1 MPSYDVIVVGAG
13 PAGAILSYELSRE
26 GMSVLL
32 LEKEKLPRYKCCAGG
47 VTAHCAALLD
57 LDASDT
63 VEDTIYSAGVTYKFK
78 DEYVGRSERPL
89 AYMVMRSNFDN
100 LLVEKAREK
109 GTTII
114 DECRVMG
121 LRMEDDG
128 VTVMAERG
136 RFHARVVAG
145 ADGPYS
151 AVARSLGIRVG
162 TDGGPSTA
170 AIEAEV
176 AISAAEMEKHRAT
189 VSLDLGC
196 IPGDY
201 AWTFP
206 KREHLSIGIG
216 CSSPQSKKLKRQ
228 FGKFLATQRL
238 GDYAITKFS
247 GHLMPIRGVK
257 SPLQQGRVL
266 LLGDAA
272 GLIDPLSGEGIYYAI
287 WSAHLAAPVIR
298 NFLDSS
304 PGDDI
309 DLRDY
314 ALRVESEIMPELEAA
329 YLASRIFKRF
339 PFLTFKALQKDERVW
354 RGCTRL
360 ICGETSYSAIRKSLG
375 GWGKIAALLSRG
387 KR

>member
-47 VTAHCAALLD
+47 VTVRCAALLD
-57 LDASDT
+57 FDASDT
-63 VEDTIYSAGVTYKFK
+63 VEDTIYNARVTYKFK
-78 DEYVGRSERPL
+78 DEYTGRSERPL

-109 GTTII
+109 GTTVI

-121 LRMEDDG
+121 LRMEDDR
-128 VTVMAERG
+128 VTVMAKRG

-151 AVARSLGIRVG
+151 TVARSLGIRVG
-162 TDGGPSTA
+162 TDGGLSTA

-176 AISAAEMEKHRAT
+176 AISAAEMEKYRAT
-189 VSLDLGC
+189 ASLDLGC
-196 IPGDY
+196 IPEGY

-216 CSSPQSKKLKRQ
+216 CSSSQSKKLKHQ

-247 GHLMPIRGVK
+247 GHLMPTRGVK

-266 LLGDAA
+266 SDQW
-272 GLIDPLSGEGIYYAI
+272 I
-287 WSAHLAAPVIR
+287 
-298 NFLDSS
+298 
-304 PGDDI
+304 
-309 DLRDY
+309 
-314 ALRVESEIMPELEAA
+314 
-329 YLASRIFKRF
+329 K
-339 PFLTFKALQKDERVW
+339 T
-354 RGCTRL
+354 
-360 ICGETSYSAIRKSLG
+360 
-375 GWGKIAALLSRG
+375 
-387 KR
+387 